1 MKSPT
6 SAEFWDLRL
15 YITGRTP
22 KSTKV
27 FSRLR
32 ETCER
37 HLKGRYKITVIDLVK
52 QPHRA
57 KADQIVAIPTVVRRL
72 PEPVRSFIGN
82 LSDVSQVLVDVQ
94 PRHAE

>member
-1 MKSPT
+1 MKSTT

-27 FSRLR
+27 FSSLR

-37 HLKGRYKITVIDLVK
+37 HLKGRYRITVIDLVK
-52 QPHRA
+52 QPNRA
-57 KADQIVAIPTVVRRL
+57 EADQIVAIPTVVRRL
-72 PEPVRSFIGN
+72 PKPARTFIGN
-82 LSDVSQVLVDVQ
+82 LSDVSPFLVDVQ